1 MELSEGQGFVFPLK
15 SRRQQGTIGTDS
27 LIFPKTQLTNMMRI
41 VIVAIDGVFMAGFSE
56 VQVIGCKDTI
66 HVSTDD
72 NQDMIQVC
80 RAVVGLGTRL
90 FKLDIWMYSLL
101 IYNHVTY
108 L

>member
-15 SRRQQGTIGTDS
+15 SRRQQGTIGTDR

-56 VQVIGCKDTI
+56 VQVIGCEKTV

-72 NQDMIQVC
+72 NQDIIQVC

-90 FKLDIWMYSLL
+90 YQLYF
-101 IYNHVTY
+101 
-108 L
+108 

>member
-1 MELSEGQGFVFPLK
+1 
-15 SRRQQGTIGTDS
+15 
-27 LIFPKTQLTNMMRI
+27 MMRI

-80 RAVVGLGTRL
+80 RAVVIVIKYFVRY
-90 FKLDIWMYSLL
+90 LDVL
-101 IYNHVTY
+101 VY
-108 L
+108 LHITT

>member
-80 RAVVGLGTRL
+80 RAVVGLGARL
-90 FKLDIWMYSLL
+90 FNICMYSLL
-101 IYNHVTY
+101 IYNHVAY

>member
-15 SRRQQGTIGTDS
+15 SRRQQGTIGTDR

-56 VQVIGCKDTI
+56 VQVIGCTDTI

-72 NQDMIQVC
+72 NQDIIQVNK
-80 RAVVGLGTRL
+80 AVVILRL
-90 FKLDIWMYSLL
+90 LSCTPYSLVT
-101 IYNHVTY
+101 YNHVTY